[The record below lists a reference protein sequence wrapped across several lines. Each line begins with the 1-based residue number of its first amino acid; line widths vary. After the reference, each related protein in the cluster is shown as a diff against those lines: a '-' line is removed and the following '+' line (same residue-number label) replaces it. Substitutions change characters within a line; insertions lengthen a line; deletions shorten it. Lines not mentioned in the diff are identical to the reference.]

1 MPDEQEKSA
10 DNAQEDFLKGL
21 NLSEEEVKQL
31 KTNEN
36 LLGLVTHLTDQKRTA
51 NAEAKKYRELMEKI
65 ESDKKAK
72 QEEDLKKQGE
82 YEKLYQEA
90 EAKLQATDEAIKK
103 AVINGELGRLAGSHG
118 LLKKEYLKLIDASSL
133 EVDIESMSVKD
144 VEEMFAKFKEE
155 NPSLFK
161 SEAGAGTSGSD
172 TAQPKTKGA
181 QSDKLDL
188 WRKLKDK
195 KEKSQTDVTRLFAL
209 ERELKKEGLI

>member
-1 MPDEQEKSA
+1 MADEQQESA
-10 DNAQEDFLKGL
+10 NAQADLLKGL
-21 NLSEEEVKQL
+21 NLSEAEVNQL

-36 LLGLVTHLTDQKRTA
+36 LLGLVTHLTEQKRTA
-51 NAEAKKYRELMEKI
+51 NAEAKKYRELMATI
-65 ESDKKAK
+65 ETEKKAK
-72 QEEDLKKQGE
+72 EEETLKKQGE

-90 EAKLQATDEAIKK
+90 TQKLQAKDEAIKK

-144 VEEMFAKFKEE
+144 VETMFAKFKEE